1 VKFKDK
7 YQSLLEGVNG
17 FSSIKQTKR
26 LFYPRNFELS
36 PEFIKA
42 FQKEFTRL
50 KGLGGTTNDILRKVN
65 KALLW
70 LAR

>member
-1 VKFKDK
+1 MKFRDNYKNI
-7 YQSLLEGVNG
+7 LENY
-17 FSSIKQTKR
+17 SSIVKKQR

-50 KGLGGTTNDILRKVN
+50 KQIYGNNGSDILRKIN

-70 LAR
+70 LTR